1 MSRRD
6 FADPAALEAWLRGH
20 GLPLDVWGQGR
31 AKRVADLWA
40 ECAAGE
46 TTLHDDP
53 LQRRVRV
60 AQVLIRRG
68 ERLLIEVEQEMTD
81 GRRRARLLP
90 PSEKLKGEESPLAAA
105 ARCLAEEL
113 GLAGRDVKLREL
125 GQPARRV
132 VDSPSYP
139 GLPTIYLIYTVEATA
154 DALPEADFWRD
165 NVAQGDVV
173 RRHLW
178 GWRGEQ
184 GSKGAGEQG
193 DE

>member
-1 MSRRD
+1 MTGRD
-6 FADPAALEAWLRGH
+6 FADPAALEAWLRAH
-20 GLPLDVWGQGR
+20 GLPLDAWGRGR

-53 LQRRVRV
+53 LQRRVGV
-60 AQVLIRRG
+60 VQVFIRRG
-68 ERLLIEVEQEMTD
+68 GRLLIEVEQEMTD

-105 ARCLAEEL
+105 ARCLTEEL
-113 GLAGRDVKLREL
+113 GLAGPDVKLRES

-139 GLPTIYLIYTVEATA
+139 GLPTCYLIYTVEATG
-154 DALPEADFWRD
+154 DALPEADFWRE
-165 NVAQGDVV
+165 NNAAGDVI

-178 GWRGEQ
+178 GWRE
-184 GSKGAGEQG
+184 E
-193 DE
+193 